1 MTIDHA
7 IAPSQLMA
15 EIAEIDVLLMQ
26 YEDWRALLQLES
38 REKQGD
44 AVRSVNGDTLKAL
57 LLESL
62 SVNPLFARRQLLL
75 AELEKMARDLQRLGP
90 RTDAPDVAPVL
101 SGTPKSLQDDLTEI
115 VGIDARLAKRLKI
128 LNVRSFNQIA
138 NWTPDD
144 ISYVANTLG
153 LDQLIAAQDWIGQ
166 AAVLDRSR
174 DVAAPA
180 NDAWV
185 HAGALVHARND
196 TAKPAPAP
204 AAATPVLPKASVEAV
219 KPAPAVKPAET
230 PAAAPVVLPAA
241 AVEKTVAPAPPVLA
255 QSRIPAQVAAPLQ
268 VKPDVTTKL
277 PEQAPVLAPIS
288 SNKPV
293 TEPAAVAVPVAPP
306 AVVDERWK
314 KIIPAFPLAARIY
327 KTEYVPSA
335 ATLEPAP
342 VIVTQPEK
350 IPSPTMP
357 LAARHYAGAVLE
369 PKHDGAAYGSLVPA
383 KPLAP
388 PAYRLATPD
397 ALPVPVAPAVAVPSA
412 PSIPIGVA
420 AAAGTNGKAADI
432 LHHTLPPLPLRPSTP
447 ATPPPK
453 PQTQIPVLPPAQ
465 SQIPAQAAV
474 AATQSEALL
483 LAVVAA
489 RSALIAGASPPPLPA
504 EAKNGKAPTFGQS
517 VSAPPASS
525 GVRPPQVNPAAA
537 LPPMLDDVEPRS
549 RQAAVEARVTI
560 KRAEDALSNTVL
572 RTPGGTEVYLGARR
586 GSQPDEFDGTSYAA
600 YRGSIE
606 EASVQIVRRPPAT
619 RTPTGP
625 PPLTTAVASAAQA
638 AAQSA
643 AQSAVLT
650 AAQAAAHVIQ
660 SRPPEPDVVEGVP
673 SGGSSTMGRFLKAL
687 TGQ

>member
-44 AVRSVNGDTLKAL
+44 AVRSVNGETLKAL

-90 RTDAPDVAPVL
+90 RTDTPEVAPVL
-101 SGTPKSLQDDLTEI
+101 SDTPKPLQDDLTEI

-153 LDQLIAAQDWIGQ
+153 LVQLIVAQDWIGQ
-166 AAVLDRSR
+166 AAELDQLR

-180 NDAWV
+180 SDAWV

-196 TAKPAPAP
+196 TAKTAPAP
-204 AAATPVLPKASVEAV
+204 AAATPVLPKTSVEAV
-219 KPAPAVKPAET
+219 KPAPAVKPVET
-230 PAAAPVVLPAA
+230 PPAAPAVLPAA
-241 AVEKTVAPAPPVLA
+241 AVEKAVAPDSSVLA
-255 QSRIPAQVAAPLQ
+255 QITAPLQ
-268 VKPDVTTKL
+268 VKPDVTTEL
-277 PEQAPVLAPIS
+277 PELAPEPASTNS
-288 SNKPV
+288 SKPV
-293 TEPAAVAVPVAPP
+293 TAPAAAPVPVSPLAE
-306 AVVDERWK
+306 VDESWK
-314 KIIPAFPLAARIY
+314 KIIPAFPLAARTY
-327 KTEYVPSA
+327 KTEYIPIA
-335 ATLEPAP
+335 A
-342 VIVTQPEK
+342 QPER
-350 IPSPTMP
+350 IPPPTMP
-357 LAARHYAGAVLE
+357 LAARHYTGAVLE
-369 PKHDGAAYGSLVPA
+369 PKQDGAVYGSLVPA
-383 KPLAP
+383 KPLAA
-388 PAYRLATPD
+388 PAYRLTTPD
-397 ALPVPVAPAVAVPSA
+397 VQPGAAAPAVAVPSA
-412 PSIPIGVA
+412 PPIAIGVA
-420 AAAGTNGKAADI
+420 ATAGTNGKAADI
-432 LHHTLPPLPLRPSTP
+432 LHHTLPPLPLRPSAP
-447 ATPPPK
+447 ASPPPK
-453 PQTQIPVLPPAQ
+453 PQTQIPVPPPAQ
-465 SQIPAQAAV
+465 PLVPAQPAV

-517 VSAPPASS
+517 AFGPPASS

-537 LPPMLDDVEPRS
+537 PAPMLDDVEPRS

-560 KRAEDALSNTVL
+560 KRAEEALSNSVL

-619 RTPTGP
+619 RTPAGP
-625 PPLTTAVASAAQA
+625 PPLTAAVASAAQA

-673 SGGSSTMGRFLKAL
+673 SAGSSTMGRFLKAL